1 LAPFDDRIN
10 KRNLSGF
17 SNCFNSA
24 LLRLLF
30 RYKPKAVLK
39 IQFIIYKTCYVLCDE
54 VLIQTTYHGFP
65 LEVMVRAI
73 KLQLIV
79 VSYMMTQ
86 AYIINGGGH
95 PSVEYEIG

>member
-1 LAPFDDRIN
+1 M
-10 KRNLSGF
+10 
-17 SNCFNSA
+17 
-24 LLRLLF
+24 
-30 RYKPKAVLK
+30 LK

-79 VSYMMTQ
+79 VSYMMRQ
-86 AYIINGGGH
+86 AYIINGGRH